1 MKKALSTLL
10 VPALSATLM
19 AGAGPGPWADGAY
32 YPGGLNGKYFGI
44 VTGQNISGVL
54 GFAVVDGAPPFREAE
69 NQESSGGAN
78 PIAIVNPTFGP
89 DTLQNYFSV
98 FVEGRVYSG
107 ITYAGIDSDAN
118 KVAGTLNGINP
129 PALNQF
135 TVAGSTAG
143 AGPIPAGATEPGP
156 SVIDSLP
163 IVNRGLSGGFTA
175 KIKKKQ
181 AVFTF
186 KGTGQ
191 LSTPA
196 NPQTVSVTSVPQVVV
211 VNPLQP
217 PPPPPL
223 VDGTLTNQVST
234 GVVTTHTTSF
244 NLSGIR
250 TSFIASNPQ
259 ARQDESDLS
268 SGAAGGGGGN

>member
-1 MKKALSTLL
+1 MKKVLSTLL
-10 VPALSATLM
+10 LPALSATLM

-44 VTGQNISGVL
+44 VTGQNISGVI
-54 GFAVVDGAPPFREAE
+54 GFAVVDGAPPFRE
-69 NQESSGGAN
+69 QTSQTGFGQGAN
-78 PIAIVNPTFGP
+78 PVVLNNTSFQP
-89 DTLQNYFSV
+89 DQLQNYFGI
-98 FVEGRVYSG
+98 FVEGRTYTG
-107 ITYAGIDSDAN
+107 TTYAGIDIDAN
-118 KVAGTLNGINP
+118 KVAGSLLGEQP
-129 PALNQF
+129 GF
-135 TVAGSTAG
+135 TSGG
-143 AGPIPAGATEPGP
+143 PAGAAGGGGLFPNNP
-156 SVIDSLP
+156 NAAVDALP

-175 KIKKKQ
+175 KVKKKQ

-196 NPQTVSVTSVPQVVV
+196 NPQTVSVTSVPEVVV

-223 VDGTLTNQVST
+223 IPGAITNQTST

-259 ARQDESDLS
+259 ARQDELELS
-268 SGAAGGGGGN
+268 SGGAGGGGGGGGN